1 MVNEKSSTKSKILEI
16 LRMNETPVTG
26 DTMAKEAGVSRVA
39 VWKAVQTLQQSG
51 YEITSNRSGY
61 SLAKDL
67 TDSLFPWEFGTEE
80 NLYSHFIK
88 TDSTMTQA
96 REIAQTCEEH
106 DLRIVTADIQTA
118 GKGHMDHKWT
128 TTKGSIACTVITKEN
143 IPSAESHRLIM
154 SSQIALAK
162 VLSKHS
168 GRPMYLRW
176 PNDIW
181 TDTGKIG
188 GILDDMSATG
198 GLTNWL
204 NLGIG
209 INLSARPK
217 LENTDCVFSSG
228 KNVSRKEIMQDFIDE
243 FRIEKQR
250 AMEDSDRLAKEWNR
264 YCPDIGKEMQL
275 KNSALKFTF
284 KGINGYGW
292 VVTENNGQE
301 KVFPPST
308 ISIIKTGAN

>member
-16 LRMNETPVTG
+16 LRISENPVNG
-26 DTMAKEAGVSRVA
+26 DTLAKEAGVSRVA

-51 YEITSNRSGY
+51 YEISSNRSGY
-61 SLAKDL
+61 CLEKDL

-96 REIAQTCEEH
+96 REIAESCKNH
-106 DLRIVTADIQTA
+106 DLRIVTADVQTA

-128 TTKGSIACTVITKEN
+128 TTRGSIACTVVTKEA
-143 IPSAESHRLIM
+143 IPAAESHRLIM
-154 SSQIALAK
+154 CSQLALAK
-162 VLSKHS
+162 VLAKHS
-168 GRPMYLRW
+168 KRPMYIRW

-181 TDTGKIG
+181 TDSGKIG
-188 GILDDMSATG
+188 GILDDVSSTG

-209 INLSARPK
+209 INLSQRPK
-217 LENTDCVFSSG
+217 LENTDCVFPFG
-228 KNVSRKEIMQDFIDE
+228 KSASRKEIMQDFIE
-243 FRIEKQR
+243 QFRMDMQQALK
-250 AMEDSDRLAKEWNR
+250 DTDDLAKEWNSF
-264 YCPDIGKEMQL
+264 CPDIGKKMQL
-275 KNSALKFTF
+275 KNSACKFTF

-292 VVTENNGQE
+292 AITENKGQE
-301 KVFPPST
+301 KLFPPST
-308 ISIIKTGAN
+308 ISLIKNGVN